1 MRHDLLLYGRRV
13 TTFLLVLALM
23 VSGCVRPGDV
33 DVTDVYR
40 LQQALGE
47 RSPQDRSHDG
57 LGPITPASNA
67 VPPLSSRKD
76 PDTGQAVFSL
86 SLRECI
92 LRALAN
98 NTDIAVV
105 SFDPAI
111 SRQQMIQAAAAF
123 DYTVFGS
130 FGYEATDTAR
140 NDRSNLPDPRQKSLQ
155 LGVRNTTVTGAEWE
169 LSHTYVRSW
178 DDDDADAANRWYVQD
193 LALEVT
199 QPLLRGAWPEVNLAE
214 LRIARLDHKISLS
227 EFRAEVERIITE
239 TVSAYYRL
247 IQTRQEVDIARRLLE
262 VTRKTYEQVK
272 KREKIDATAVQ
283 IKQSES
289 AVKTRQAFLLEA
301 LKLRK
306 DAQDNLARLLSDPQ
320 LNLVEDYVILP
331 TNDLSTQPVEVDQE
345 DQLLTALRLNPSL
358 EQLRLAIQQA
368 EINITVA
375 KNNLLPS
382 LNLTAGFD
390 INGGSRRNREM
401 TWHDLSSVRYASYN
415 MQLTFEY
422 PLGNR
427 QAKATLAEARLTRKQ
442 AMTRLQNTADLVAQ
456 SIRERIRQIQTQ
468 YEEYVVQS
476 AALDAARAQVEALDA
491 LERLRGKLS
500 PEFLNLKLNAQETV
514 AQAES
519 NQLQA
524 LVNYNTAML
533 DLART
538 TGAVLEMNQVELALP
553 VAAQQHGLPT
563 PLPQTRPAD
572 QRNLPLGTP
581 AGSSTRP
588 AGTTPMVDTLGDLQ
602 SQSNA
607 DAPTSDL
614 E

>member
-1 MRHDLLLYGRRV
+1 MMKRFPLQYGRV
-13 TTFLLVLALM
+13 LTICLLVLALLWG
-23 VSGCVRPGDV
+23 GCVKPGDV

-40 LQQALGE
+40 LQQALSE
-47 RSPQDRSHDG
+47 RSPQDRSRG
-57 LGPITPASNA
+57 ALGPIMPASNA
-67 VPPLSSRKD
+67 VPALTARKD
-76 PDTGQAVFSL
+76 PETAQVVYPL

-105 SFDPAI
+105 SFGPAL

-130 FGYEATDTAR
+130 FGYDATDTAR

-155 LGVRNTTVTGAEWE
+155 LGVRNKTVTGAEWE

-178 DDDDADAANRWYVQD
+178 DDDDTDAASRWYTQD
-193 LALEVT
+193 LAFEVT

-214 LRIARLDHKISLS
+214 LRIARLSHKISLS
-227 EFRAEVERIITE
+227 EFRAEVERIITD
-239 TVSAYYRL
+239 TITAYYQL
-247 IQTRQEVDIARRLLE
+247 VQTRQEVEIARRLLE
-262 VTRKTYEQVK
+262 VTEKTYQQVE
-272 KREKIDATAVQ
+272 KRRKIDATAVQ

-301 LKLRK
+301 VKLRK

-320 LNLVEDYVILP
+320 LNLVDNYVITP

-345 DQLLTALRLNPSL
+345 DQLMTALRLNPSL

-368 EINITVA
+368 EINLTVA

-390 INGGSRRNREM
+390 VNGGSRRNRAM
-401 TWHDLSSVRYASYN
+401 TWHDVSSVRYASYN
-415 MQLTFEY
+415 VQMTFEY

-427 QAKATLAEARLTRKQ
+427 SAKASLAEARLTRKE
-442 AMTRLQNTADLVAQ
+442 ATTRLQNTADQVAQ
-456 SIRERIRQIQTQ
+456 AIRERIRQIETQ
-468 YEEYVVQS
+468 YEEYVVQT
-476 AALDAARAQVEALDA
+476 AALDAARSQVEALDA

-553 VAAQQHGLPT
+553 VAAQQHGLST
-563 PLPQTRPAD
+563 PLTQARPAS
-572 QRNLPLGTP
+572 RSNTPLGTP

-588 AGTTPMVDTLGDLQ
+588 AGSTPLVDKLGELPENTD
-602 SQSNA
+602 NTR
-607 DAPTSDL
+607 P
-614 E
+614 